1 MEHVTKNFCIISFLD
16 FYQNV
21 YNRSTIRESILAKNV
36 VIRSSAKLTLRHLL
50 LRMDRDGNLII

>member
-21 YNRSTIRESILAKNV
+21 YNRSATRKSILARSV
-36 VIRSSAKLTLRHLL
+36 VIRSSAKLALRHLL
-50 LRMDRDGNLII
+50 LRMDMDGNLMI